1 MRSKADMSLL
11 NLPHLIYLVRKTL
24 TVTGRQM
31 SALLVVCGGGLLI
44 LEVGEK
50 PVTGRT
56 DDLSSTRQHTVMGHA
71 TDKEEEGAGIQGA
84 NVRAPSTICSAERP
98 SLVQSVSLGTC

>member
-1 MRSKADMSLL
+1 MSLL

-44 LEVGEK
+44 LEVGER

-56 DDLSSTRQHTVMGHA
+56 DVISSTRQHTVMGHA
-71 TDKEEEGAGIQGA
+71 TDKEERAGIQGA
-84 NVRAPSTICSAERP
+84 NVRAPSTVCSAERP